1 MLAALKSIFFKHY
14 LLLLLLLLFAIHFG
28 LISLVNHQCFR
39 TYALDLGMFS
49 NEMFQY
55 SHFRLPE
62 LTLGLKEPMPM
73 LADHWA
79 PILILFSPLRFI
91 FGSYTLLIVQIA
103 GLLFAAIFIY
113 RIALFYQLN
122 KYIATGSSLFFLVM
136 WGITSALAF
145 DFHTNVLAAC
155 MFPAL
160 YFFLLKQDRSK
171 AILIACIILLT
182 KENMGFWLFFIFAAF
197 WIRTMHLKLGHHRF
211 YISMMALS
219 GIVFY
224 MLVFKVIPSYSQGQ
238 HHNLTQ
244 FFGHISPDM
253 KEVVWHFISNPLE
266 IFKLF
271 YLDELGNPCL
281 PKTATLFMMF
291 VSGLIFI
298 FWRPWILIMLLP
310 LIAQK
315 FLSGYDQ
322 LWGIHGQYSIEF
334 APIASLALVATLASA
349 KSDIA
354 RYLLVA
360 ISCHSAAYYNYKVA
374 IPHNERTDVFSKNHY
389 TPAISAG
396 EVEKCRALLPENAR
410 LSCSSQL
417 APHFAFRDSIYHY
430 PIEERAEYIMLITHS
445 FASYPSTGENYMA
458 DIEKRA
464 NDSTVTVLY
473 RGNDVM
479 LFRKDRSKFP

>member
-1 MLAALKSIFFKHY
+1 MLAVFKSIFVKHY

-49 NEMFQY
+49 NEMYQY

-136 WGITSALAF
+136 WGITSALGF

-160 YFFLLKQDRSK
+160 YFFLLKQDQGKS
-171 AILIACIILLT
+171 ILIAAIILLT

-197 WIRTMHLKLGHHRF
+197 WIRAFYLKLGHHRF
-211 YISMMALS
+211 YITMMAVS
-219 GIVFY
+219 GFVFLT
-224 MLVFKVIPSYSQGQ
+224 LVFKVIPSYAQGQ

-253 KEVVWHFISNPLE
+253 KEVVWYFISHPVE

-271 YLDELGNPCL
+271 YLDELGNPC
-281 PKTATLFMMF
+281 PQKTATLFMMV
-291 VSGLIFI
+291 VSGLVFI
-298 FWRPWILIMLLP
+298 FWRPWILVMVLP

-334 APIASLALVATLASA
+334 APIASLAFVVSLASV

-354 RYLLVA
+354 RYLLIA
-360 ISCHSAAYYNYKVA
+360 ISCYSAAYYNYREV
-374 IPHNERTDVFSKNHY
+374 IPHNERTDVFTKNHY

-396 EVEKCRALLPENAR
+396 EVEKCRALLPENAS
-410 LSCSSQL
+410 LCCSSQL

-430 PIEERAEYIMLITHS
+430 PIEERAEYVMLITHS
-445 FASYPSTGENYMA
+445 FASYPATGENYII

-464 NDSTVTVLY
+464 NDPNNAVLY
-473 RGNDVM
+473 RGNDVI
-479 LFRKDRSKFP
+479 LLKKGISEEP